1 MSRIQISLPEE
12 AIGQLRAAAATTGE
26 PTSRVA
32 ARLLLSALAGDSTAR
47 PRVAPSPEPQP
58 ERDQPK
64 PRPKRGSPPWLEP
77 FDEDEACVW
86 RQEMWGSILALC
98 RRYPAALGRLAEEW
112 WLDSRLVELLSCM
125 ATWRTN
131 IDAAS
136 EDPREEFA
144 FHTAL
149 QQIARLVDQTPGGER
164 RFKIGPMPVDWGK
177 ARFGS

>member
-1 MSRIQISLPEE
+1 MSRIQISLPEA
-12 AIGQLRAAAATTGE
+12 AIDQLRTTAATTGE

-32 ARLLLSALAGDSTAR
+32 ARLLLSVLAGDSTAR

-58 ERDQPK
+58 EQPK
-64 PRPKRGSPPWLEP
+64 PRPRRGSPPWLEP
-77 FDEDEACVW
+77 FDEDEARIW

-149 QQIARLVDQTPGGER
+149 QQIARLLDQIPGGER
-164 RFKIGPMPVDWGK
+164 RFNANMPMPTEWG
-177 ARFGS
+177 RPRSV